1 MTLAPPDNPGR
12 PLHFNVHYF
21 NHFCEAPLAKK
32 GGVFTGSG
40 E

>member
-12 PLHFNVHYF
+12 SLHFSVHYF
-21 NHFCEAPLAKK
+21 NHFREAPLAEK